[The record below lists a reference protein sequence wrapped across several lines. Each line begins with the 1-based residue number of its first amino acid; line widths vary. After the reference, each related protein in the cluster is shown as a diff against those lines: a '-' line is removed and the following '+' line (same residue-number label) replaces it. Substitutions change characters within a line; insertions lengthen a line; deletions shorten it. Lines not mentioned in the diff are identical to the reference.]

1 MDFNLVITAIGSLGF
16 PIVACVAM
24 AIFFREVN
32 NNYRN
37 DLKEA
42 NNNHKNEIDK
52 LTEAINNNTLV
63 ITKLIDRMDKQND
76 ND

>member
-1 MDFNLVITAIGSLGF
+1 MDFNLVIAAIGSLGF
-16 PIVACVAM
+16 PIVACVGM

-32 NNYRN
+32 NNYRT

-42 NNNHKNEIDK
+42 NNNHKIEIDK

-63 ITKLIDRMDKQND
+63 ITKLIDRMDKND

>member
-1 MDFNLVITAIGSLGF
+1 MDFNLVIAAIGSLGF
-16 PIVACVAM
+16 PIVACVGL

-32 NNYRN
+32 NNYRT

-63 ITKLIDRMDKQND
+63 ITKLIDRMDKND